1 MKKYSFVFLVLVLF
15 SCTNKQEEFIQAE
28 FNKVQGNWVIDNL
41 VMPANAPDTLK
52 NFYQSGE
59 LVFNNCKY
67 NQKEFTKSPAVCG
80 GEAAINQVVL
90 FFAYKY
96 DYNLSQFVWE
106 VGFTNYTVK
115 TFNIRKASQIFDGN
129 WEVVVDGNKMT
140 AIRRDVVKSYLDQA
154 TLYKGEVMFTATRK

>member
-1 MKKYSFVFLVLVLF
+1 MKKYSFVFLVLGLF
-15 SCTNKQEEFIQAE
+15 SCTNKQEQFIQAE
-28 FNKVQGNWVIDNL
+28 FDKIQGNWIIDNL
-41 VMPANAPDTLK
+41 VMPSNAPDTLK

-80 GEAAINQVVL
+80 SSAEINNTVIE
-90 FFAYKY
+90 FSYKY
-96 DYNLSQFVWE
+96 DYDKSQFVWS
-106 VGFTNYTVK
+106 VGTNENTPK
-115 TFNIRKASQIFDGN
+115 TFKIQRATQIFDGN

-140 AIRRDVVKSYLDQA
+140 AIRRDVVKSYLNQA